1 MHSTNSAQPPIR
13 LQRTAS
19 LQSNATGTNRSSL
32 QGSSLDF
39 HNLSQDSGVISP
51 SPHPSSSTFLGS
63 FDRGVNITPS
73 PQIGVKL
80 KSDFGQ
86 HCPTHQLGLPFPTS
100 ENGPPPL
107 PPRKVNP
114 AQWMARNPESPG
126 PNRDWD
132 DFSQLGRNSSSFG
145 STKSGASSSWRSHIM
160 LRAENQ
166 RLSLLG
172 TSGGSS
178 SSDET
183 EDITHNVTI
192 EACYPM
198 QRAQLEQWHGS
209 PLTVKPVGIDKP
221 PPPPPRDPR
230 RRLQVIKGLP
240 RPDLSRPVSF
250 SFETQQNNWINGE
263 KTKQNG
269 NVNDPRLRPWH
280 RSSSEQNIAPIE
292 MNVDL
297 SPPLPPAHFGD
308 EFDIQPRSRRPV
320 QLQKSL
326 PPKMAFDEFDNANH
340 FHRSQPSLLNLP
352 PMQNPPAEYWKSP
365 PPMNSTNYL
374 MHEKT
379 RMVLSDQSRDASPQR
394 PLRKKQAM
402 SESKKRVLRSQDS
415 ALHSSSLVATS
426 SSSMEK
432 CGKSSP
438 SSISSRDSGCSEPK
452 SVSNRESRPL
462 SAVWEKH
469 ESLDKEN
476 SPPVKE
482 LSPPRSFAHD
492 PGFSTKNRRSKF
504 REALNELEDVISGIQ
519 KDQDLL
525 DRAERRDLPTAHQEL
540 IAQARERFQV
550 PSEENSRLDDD
561 SNELFSDMDN
571 FMNWNTSSSFENLP
585 SLSGSPVP
593 MRPRSRTPASRRSGV
608 IDKKTDDMLYRVIRS
623 NNRPLP
629 EVANPISKVNFSY
642 LENTPGLNPATC
654 TNNAIT
660 GSELSFYRPE
670 PDTHVDDVQ
679 YRKIRHA
686 NANAISDPQ
695 SKFGIPKEEVLPCS
709 ERDYLHAV
717 PDDKKYRSTFNAMRN
732 PDLVKDDLAFRNLR
746 KDSNHSEPSAL
757 GIVKD
762 PNVEDKV
769 HSCWLHRRLES
780 EYKDEVDP
788 NEMTPYVFYPKKN
801 QNLLKAL
808 SEHIAQVIR
817 KQSHSS
823 SAQGDPNEVVF
834 SYEDLR
840 DPEIMKAVKQSLDIQ
855 ESEEDILR
863 EEQEKLEWKG
873 KNVFDLLTSNIDEIL
888 QRKRI
893 KNQTRQFPDSTTK
906 VDHLPVVSNEA
917 ESKEKQDSP
926 EESSGSVQM
935 PDVIVQ
941 HCVLEHSPAVHAC
954 FQKKLGDFPKEDEDQ
969 SKSTEEHMSDLPL
982 SLRLSSLKNSKE
994 PPKLKLLSLIENM
1007 RESEREMERAASH
1020 SDELTEEIDKL
1031 EQNLADRNPSQPE
1044 DDRPRV
1050 EEDDNDAS
1058 TSKREETQA
1067 SGKSRCDPELS
1078 KHDDTTDWSCCSQAN
1093 SLLEHPGLVIAFY
1106 FALVC
1111 CGLVPGGLVLAS
1123 MNFLVL
1129 LVMVLALFMSLTAP

>member
-1 MHSTNSAQPPIR
+1 MSPPKQSSQGLPNHHQYYRDYPEPVDSSYPSSPIERYSQDVIIGLDNQSHCQTHAHLPPTSSFGFAHHLHANHSQPPVR

-19 LQSNATGTNRSSL
+19 MQSNATGTNRSSL

-80 KSDFGQ
+80 KSDVGQ
-86 HCPTHQLGLPFPTS
+86 HCPTHQLGLPFPPG
-100 ENGPPPL
+100 EFGPPPL

-114 AQWMARNPESPG
+114 AQWMARNPDSPG

-132 DFSQLGRNSSSFG
+132 DLSQLGRNSSSFG
-145 STKSGASSSWRSHIM
+145 SNKSGASSSWRSHLM
-160 LRAENQ
+160 QRAENQ
-166 RLSLLG
+166 RLSLFG

-183 EDITHNVTI
+183 EDIAHNATI
-192 EACYPM
+192 EACYPIN
-198 QRAQLEQWHGS
+198 RAQLEQWHGS
-209 PLTVKPVGIDKP
+209 PLTVKPVGVDKP

-230 RRLQVIKGLP
+230 RRLQVIRGPP
-240 RPDLSRPVSF
+240 RPNAARPVSF
-250 SFETQQNNWINGE
+250 SFETQENNWINNE
-263 KTKQNG
+263 RTKQNE
-269 NVNDPRLRPWH
+269 NLSDPRIQPWQ
-280 RSSSEQNIAPIE
+280 RSTSEQNIAPIV
-292 MNVDL
+292 MPVNS
-297 SPPLPPAHFGD
+297 SPPLPPSHFGD
-308 EFDIQPRSRRPV
+308 EFDVQPRSRRPV

-326 PPKMAFDEFDNANH
+326 PPKTALDECDRANH

-365 PPMNSTNYL
+365 PPMHSINYL

-402 SESKKRVLRSQDS
+402 SESKKRVMRSQDS

-426 SSSMEK
+426 CSSMEK

-438 SSISSRDSGCSEPK
+438 SSISSRDSGCSEAK

-469 ESLDKEN
+469 ESNIDKEN

-482 LSPPRSFAHD
+482 MSPPRSFAHD

-519 KDQDLL
+519 QDQDLL
-525 DRAERRDLPTAHQEL
+525 DRAERRDLPTAHQML

-561 SNELFSDMDN
+561 SNEAFSDMDN

-585 SLSGSPVP
+585 SLGGSPAPV
-593 MRPRSRTPASRRSGV
+593 RPRSRTPASRRSGV

-623 NNRPLP
+623 NNRPIP
-629 EVANPISKVNFSY
+629 EVGNPISKVNFSY
-642 LENTPGLNPATC
+642 LENTPGLNPATS
-654 TNNAIT
+654 TNASSV
-660 GSELSFYRPE
+660 SEFSFYRPE

-686 NANAISDPQ
+686 NSSTITDPQ

-717 PDDKKYRSTFNAMRN
+717 PNDKKYRSTFNAMRN
-732 PDLVKDDLAFRNLR
+732 PDVVKDDLAFRNLR
-746 KDSNHSEPSAL
+746 KDSNLSEPSAL

-762 PNVEDKV
+762 PNVDENV

-780 EYKDEVDP
+780 EYKDQVDP
-788 NEMTPYVFYPKKN
+788 NEMAPYVFYPKKN
-801 QNLLKAL
+801 QTLLKAL

-873 KNVFDLLTSNIDEIL
+873 KNVFDLLTANIDEIL
-888 QRKRI
+888 QRKRL
-893 KNQTRQFPDSTTK
+893 KNQNQHNPSHPTK
-906 VDHLPVVSNEA
+906 GDHHPEQSNEA
-917 ESKEKQDSP
+917 SPTGNIDMP

-941 HCVLEHSPAVHAC
+941 HCMLEHSPAVHAC
-954 FQKKLGDFPKEDEDQ
+954 FQTKMGDFPKEDGDQ
-969 SKSTEEHMSDLPL
+969 SKSTDEHLSDLPL
-982 SLRLSSLKNSKE
+982 SSRLTSLKNSKE

-1007 RESEREMERAASH
+1007 RESEREMERAASL
-1020 SDELTEEIDKL
+1020 SDDLTQESDKL
-1031 EQNLADRNPSQPE
+1031 EQNLPDPNTPQLGE
-1044 DDRPRV
+1044 DSVSRGPH
-1050 EEDDNDAS
+1050 EEDEEDNDPS
-1058 TSKREETQA
+1058 IDEGNQA
-1067 SGKSRCDPELS
+1067 S
-1078 KHDDTTDWSCCSQAN
+1078 
-1093 SLLEHPGLVIAFY
+1093 
-1106 FALVC
+1106 
-1111 CGLVPGGLVLAS
+1111 
-1123 MNFLVL
+1123 
-1129 LVMVLALFMSLTAP
+1129 ALF